1 MESGGTLCLSLNRVL
16 PETGNEGRRAS
27 FEWEIRVRD
36 EGIGIPE
43 ENLESIFEPFFTTK
57 DVGDG
62 TGLGL
67 SLAYNMIQ
75 EQGGQIEVSSEL
87 GEGSEFRIFLPG
99 LPRKI

>member
-1 MESGGTLCLSLNRVL
+1 M
-16 PETGNEGRRAS
+16 
-27 FEWEIRVRD
+27 RD
-36 EGIGIPE
+36 EGCGIPE

-75 EQGGQIEVSSEL
+75 EQGGRIEVSSEP
-87 GEGSEFRIFLPG
+87 GKGSEFRIFLPG
-99 LPRKI
+99 LPREV

>member
-1 MESGGTLCLSLNRVL
+1 MSLNRVL
-16 PETGNEGRRAS
+16 PETGNEDRCAS
-27 FEWEIRVRD
+27 FEWKIRCAGMR
-36 EGIGIPE
+36 E
-43 ENLESIFEPFFTTK
+43 LESRKKTSRVFFEPFFTTK